1 VWHVASEKGPLEIL
15 HKLWEW
21 GKVILTQ
28 EKLNYMFLAKK
39 ETEMTAWHIAL
50 EQVQIEGLVIEVLGI

>member
-1 VWHVASEKGPLEIL
+1 MFLAKDKYERTVWHVTSEKGPLEIL

-28 EKLNYMFLAKK
+28 EQLNNMFLVK
-39 ETEMTAWHIAL
+39 EKMKGPPGT
-50 EQVQIEGLVIEVLGI
+50 